1 MQAERR
7 IKTVA
12 SQTGPGV
19 PVITELFSLHL
30 TVVLWSAVVLA
41 DIWQAVVCFPLLS
54 SPRLSEP
61 WRWLTAGLVVTEER
75 EGVVARCEVV
85 ERWGEVVR
93 CW

>member
-7 IKTVA
+7 IKTVG

-19 PVITELFSLHL
+19 PVITELLSLHL

-41 DIWQAVVCFPLLS
+41 DIWQAVVCFPLPS

-61 WRWLTAGLVVTEER
+61 WRWQDRRAGGDGG
-75 EGVVARCEVV
+75 EGQEAVAR
-85 ERWGEVVR
+85 
-93 CW
+93 